1 MYIQRILNLNQEAK
15 PLGNRL
21 NYNLKNWNSVGS
33 LVDDF
38 QEVEPKYQFQ
48 VDVLPQGT
56 NSLGYTV
63 P

>member
-1 MYIQRILNLNQEAK
+1 MGKE
-15 PLGNRL
+15 L
-21 NYNLKNWNSVGS
+21 NYNLKNLNSVGS

-48 VDVLPQGT
+48 VDVLPKGT